1 MPPGLWATAYFLE
14 RPLYALLH
22 KINRWRGEPKPLRK
36 SAGRLG
42 NISKHMGNNRNMA
55 NTVSTEKVLKTIDY
69 VLFTLLTLVGFGA
82 IFCFMIFWFSCKD
95 YLYSPMIFS
104 TMTIMLIVML
114 VNEQC
119 RWFIL
124 PYMRHPKPSTVKAG
138 WKVAAVTTFVPG
150 VEPLEMLEETVQALI
165 ALDYPHDTWVL
176 DEGDDHQVKVLCS
189 TLGARHFSRKK
200 LPCYHTAHGTFRS
213 HSKHGNYNAWL
224 AAVGFDEYD
233 IIAAFDPDHVPE
245 PTFLSNV
252 LGYFADPQVG
262 YVQVAQ
268 AYYNQQVSFIARGA
282 AEETY
287 GFYSIMQMASY
298 GMGSANP
305 HRISDYHQMPQLIG
319 SHNTHR
325 VTALRQIGGFAAH
338 DADDLLATL
347 LYWAH
352 GWRGVYVPHILAR
365 GLSPVDWQGYLT
377 QQYRWARSILDV
389 KLRMYPQMS
398 RHVSLKTR
406 VTSLVHGLH
415 YLHKSLIT
423 LTTLP
428 LIASMLI
435 TGTVPKVFS
444 VAMLP
449 QLSVLLTVFFLREL
463 YRQRFLLD
471 WRKEWGLH
479 WRAGLLYL
487 AKWPYMFLALYD
499 VISRRESPYVI
510 TKKVKDTSEKNMLLW
525 TNILIATFIG
535 TAWGIG
541 ILYGTITNSVLHICA
556 LTIVLVSL
564 ALIASGYWRFPKPY
578 DKRLR
583 GKSTASAMLCS
594 EEHATTN

>member
-1 MPPGLWATAYFLE
+1 
-14 RPLYALLH
+14 
-22 KINRWRGEPKPLRK
+22 
-36 SAGRLG
+36 
-42 NISKHMGNNRNMA
+42 MA
-55 NTVSTEKVLKTIDY
+55 HIVSTEKVFKTIDY

-82 IFCFMIFWFSCKD
+82 IFCFMISWFSFTD
-95 YLYSPMIFS
+95 YLYSPIIFAI
-104 TMTIMLIVML
+104 MTVML
-114 VNEQC
+114 MVVLMSEQC

-124 PYMRHPKPSTVKAG
+124 PYMRRPKPRPVKAS

-150 VEPLEMLEETVQALI
+150 VEPLEMLEETVQALM

-176 DEGDDHQVKVLCS
+176 DEGDDHHVKALCS
-189 TLGARHFSRKK
+189 TLGAQYFSRKT
-200 LPCYHTAHGTFRS
+200 LPCYNTAHGTFRS

-224 AAVGFDEYD
+224 AAVGFDTYD
-233 IIAAFDPDHVPE
+233 IVAAFDPDHVPE
-245 PTFLSNV
+245 PTFLSHV
-252 LGYFADPQVG
+252 LGYFGDSQVG

-268 AYYNQQVSFIARGA
+268 AYYNQQMSFIARGA

-298 GMGSANP
+298 GMGSAHP
-305 HRISDYHQMPQLIG
+305 HRLSDYHQMPQLIG

-325 VTALRQIGGFAAH
+325 ITALRQIGGFAAH

-352 GWRGVYVPHILAR
+352 GWCGVYVPHILAR
-365 GLSPVDWQGYLT
+365 GLAPVDWQGYLT

-389 KLRMYPQMS
+389 KLRIYPQMS
-398 RHVSLKTR
+398 QHVSLQTR
-406 VTSLVHGLH
+406 VVSILHGLH

-423 LTTLP
+423 LMALS

-444 VAMLP
+444 VTILP
-449 QLSVLLTVFFLREL
+449 KLSILLTAFLLREL

-471 WRKEWGLH
+471 WRKEWGWH

-487 AKWPYMFLALYD
+487 AKCPYMFLALYD
-499 VISRRESPYVI
+499 VISHRESSYVI
-510 TKKVKDTSEKNMLLW
+510 TKKVKDTSQKNMLLW
-525 TNILIATFIG
+525 PNIVIATFIG

-541 ILYGTITNSVLHICA
+541 MLHGTITSVLLHICA
-556 LTIVLVSL
+556 LTIILVSL
-564 ALIASGYWRFPKPY
+564 ALIASGYRHFPQPY
-578 DKRLR
+578 DKSIR
-583 GKSTASAMLCS
+583 GKSPASAKVYS
-594 EEHATTN
+594 EEYATAHSRAE